1 MCALHDSEA
10 PFCAVSAT
18 THLQLLTL
26 YVRARSAPPL
36 LPRSQE
42 EKKSLK
48 GHFDLRNVEK
58 IEPVSGDD
66 TVAAAGADAVNLWIA
81 EEGKSTKVMTIS
93 FMDDA
98 FKHRDAWL
106 TLWCSAVGANGV
118 AGPLASFVD
127 PALTAE
133 LNERYGLAVAVSRQ
147 RSVFSK
153 KLRITKILT
162 PRGSSIE
169 VPGPSTALDTT
180 RGTAELPPPAPLSPP
195 AQDETITFEI
205 TVPDGVKPGDR
216 LQATTPTGAKVKL
229 VVPEGAEPGMLLT
242 FQVPK
247 DGGKK
252 KKKEFLAQERS
263 AILIQK
269 HMRGAQARKQ
279 VPKPKVEKP
288 AVVGPSPQEAL
299 DKAAT
304 KVQSSYRGLATRS
317 KISNKRQADA
327 RLQMLSYHL
336 ETMDF
341 AQAAQLAITPEEE
354 ALVEAKKKAWQDKQT
369 VDLSSGIE
377 EEARRRK
384 WFKHFLLSNDFASAA
399 ELAYT
404 KVDKAQ
410 LLKGQS
416 LAAARCCSCLPK
428 LEIEI
433 ERAKQFHAAVR
444 SSEFEVAEVLAINGE
459 ELQDVAD
466 SRVRVEHFRAACE
479 AGNLDEARQLAI
491 LEVEYDVVATLE
503 RARVS
508 GPKTSAPALAKAV
521 EPAVAKAVEPAVE
534 PALEKAAVRVQS
546 FVRGHQARDSQEEVR
561 RIEWLRFLAVEGK
574 YADALKLAIKPA
586 EEAAVKQMQSGDV
599 EGGTR
604 KLVEAT
610 APKSAPPSQTPKV
623 AAAAKPSFSD
633 AIKAYDWGLGAELA
647 SSEQDRKDLADSKAR
662 VEWMAKYVKEGDVQR
677 AKSLAIT
684 EAEVERIDWQAKY
697 GEVAFTEAIK
707 AYKWQVA
714 TQLATSAQQR
724 QDVLDSKARV
734 EHLHKHLALRDWD
747 LALQMAITPAEEAV
761 IAKARAQSCQS

>member
-1 MCALHDSEA
+1 
-10 PFCAVSAT
+10 
-18 THLQLLTL
+18 
-26 YVRARSAPPL
+26 
-36 LPRSQE
+36 
-42 EKKSLK
+42 
-48 GHFDLRNVEK
+48 
-58 IEPVSGDD
+58 
-66 TVAAAGADAVNLWIA
+66 
-81 EEGKSTKVMTIS
+81 
-93 FMDDA
+93 
-98 FKHRDAWL
+98 
-106 TLWCSAVGANGV
+106 VGANGV

-205 TVPDGVKPGDR
+205 TVPDGIKPGDR

-304 KVQSSYRGLATRS
+304 KVQSSYRGLATR
-317 KISNKRQADA
+317 NKRHEDA
-327 RLQMLSYHL
+327 RLQWLSYHL

-369 VDLSSGIE
+369 DLSSGIE

-466 SRVRVEHFRAACE
+466 SRVRAEHFRAAYDGCE
-479 AGNLDEARQLAI
+479 AGNLDEFLDVEARDLHRDLAI
-491 LEVEYDVVATLE
+491 LEVA
-503 RARVS
+503 
-508 GPKTSAPALAKAV
+508 
-521 EPAVAKAVEPAVE
+521 
-534 PALEKAAVRVQS
+534 
-546 FVRGHQARDSQEEVR
+546 
-561 RIEWLRFLAVEGK
+561 FLACCGQ
-574 YADALKLAIKPA
+574 IP
-586 EEAAVKQMQSGDV
+586 
-599 EGGTR
+599 
-604 KLVEAT
+604 
-610 APKSAPPSQTPKV
+610 
-623 AAAAKPSFSD
+623 
-633 AIKAYDWGLGAELA
+633 
-647 SSEQDRKDLADSKAR
+647 
-662 VEWMAKYVKEGDVQR
+662 
-677 AKSLAIT
+677 
-684 EAEVERIDWQAKY
+684 
-697 GEVAFTEAIK
+697 
-707 AYKWQVA
+707 
-714 TQLATSAQQR
+714 
-724 QDVLDSKARV
+724 
-734 EHLHKHLALRDWD
+734 
-747 LALQMAITPAEEAV
+747 LQH
-761 IAKARAQSCQS
+761 

>member
-1 MCALHDSEA
+1 MTPKHPFVLFLPRHTCTSSLCTSARA
-10 PFCAVSAT
+10 PS
-18 THLQLLTL
+18 
-26 YVRARSAPPL
+26 PPP

-247 DGGKK
+247 DGGKR

-317 KISNKRQADA
+317 KISNKRHEDA
-327 RLQMLSYHL
+327 RLQWLSYHL

-369 VDLSSGIE
+369 DLSSGIE

-466 SRVRVEHFRAACE
+466 SRVRVEHFRAACDGCE
-479 AGNLDEARQLAI
+479 AGNLDVEARDLHRDLAI
-491 LEVEYDVVATLE
+491 LEVA
-503 RARVS
+503 
-508 GPKTSAPALAKAV
+508 
-521 EPAVAKAVEPAVE
+521 
-534 PALEKAAVRVQS
+534 
-546 FVRGHQARDSQEEVR
+546 
-561 RIEWLRFLAVEGK
+561 FLAYCG
-574 YADALKLAIKPA
+574 
-586 EEAAVKQMQSGDV
+586 
-599 EGGTR
+599 
-604 KLVEAT
+604 
-610 APKSAPPSQTPKV
+610 
-623 AAAAKPSFSD
+623 
-633 AIKAYDWGLGAELA
+633 
-647 SSEQDRKDLADSKAR
+647 
-662 VEWMAKYVKEGDVQR
+662 
-677 AKSLAIT
+677 
-684 EAEVERIDWQAKY
+684 
-697 GEVAFTEAIK
+697 
-707 AYKWQVA
+707 
-714 TQLATSAQQR
+714 QLP
-724 QDVLDSKARV
+724 L
-734 EHLHKHLALRDWD
+734 
-747 LALQMAITPAEEAV
+747 
-761 IAKARAQSCQS
+761 